1 MEKQMVEIL
10 LDLQKEFKEFRGELQ
25 ETKLDVRNIRN
36 DLRETQS
43 DVKNI
48 SNDLKETQSDVKDI
62 SNDLKETQSDV
73 KDIKET
79 VKRIETSQTDD
90 VVALLKVTK
99 QNAESEF
106 LYLNKRL
113 TEIDKRVFNLESR
126 VER

>member
-43 DVKNI
+43 DVKN
-48 SNDLKETQSDVKDI
+48 I